1 MISFQNFSFR
11 YEESKDFTL
20 RGIDMTV
27 QTGEFILLTGR
38 SGCGKTTL
46 IRSLNGLIPHF
57 YPGEIQG
64 DLLMDGHSLLE
75 MKPSELAGQVGTVF
89 QDPRSQ
95 FFMTDTT
102 RELAFGCENLG
113 LAREKTIERIAKAA
127 KELFVTQP
135 SISNAI
141 KALEEEFGVNLF
153 FRNNNKLTLTPEGE
167 LFYNSAEELLAHAD
181 SVESEFHELRKKITP
196 IRIGIPP
203 MLGTIYLPELY
214 FSLKENFPEVEFR
227 LYEFG
232 SIKACDLVLEE
243 KLDIAIV
250 NAEQPSI
257 DKCNS
262 RIIDTEDLL
271 FCVAPDHPLAGQ
283 KTLLLTMLAD
293 EPLILF
299 NTDSVQVMTLTRQ
312 FKAVGVNPHILL
324 NTSQITTLLNM
335 VKSDRVGTFLYR
347 SIVEAHPDIVG
358 IPVMPSIEQR
368 IGVIWKKGKYQNATT
383 EKVIKFIENF

>member
-1 MISFQNFSFR
+1 MKLTQLEYFCVAAR
-11 YEESKDFTL
+11 YHNIT
-20 RGIDMTV
+20 
-27 QTGEFILLTGR
+27 
-38 SGCGKTTL
+38 
-46 IRSLNGLIPHF
+46 
-57 YPGEIQG
+57 
-64 DLLMDGHSLLE
+64 
-75 MKPSELAGQVGTVF
+75 
-89 QDPRSQ
+89 
-95 FFMTDTT
+95 
-102 RELAFGCENLG
+102 
-113 LAREKTIERIAKAA
+113 KAA

-141 KALEEEFGVNLF
+141 KSLEEEFGVNLF

-167 LFYNSAEELLAHAD
+167 IFYKSAEELLSHAD
-181 SVESEFHELRKKITP
+181 SVESKFHELRKKVTP

-214 FSLKENFPEVEFR
+214 LSLKENFPNVDFR
-227 LYEFG
+227 LFEFG
-232 SIKACDLVLEE
+232 SIKACNLVLEE

-312 FKAVGVNPHILL
+312 FKAVGVNPHIIL
-324 NTSQITTLLNM
+324 NTSQITTLINM
-335 VKSDRVGTFLYR
+335 VKFGHMGTFLYR
-347 SIVEAHPDIVG
+347 SIVEKHPDIVG

>member
-1 MISFQNFSFR
+1 MKLTQLEYFCVAAR
-11 YEESKDFTL
+11 YHNIT
-20 RGIDMTV
+20 
-27 QTGEFILLTGR
+27 
-38 SGCGKTTL
+38 
-46 IRSLNGLIPHF
+46 
-57 YPGEIQG
+57 
-64 DLLMDGHSLLE
+64 
-75 MKPSELAGQVGTVF
+75 
-89 QDPRSQ
+89 
-95 FFMTDTT
+95 
-102 RELAFGCENLG
+102 
-113 LAREKTIERIAKAA
+113 KAA

-141 KALEEEFGVNLF
+141 KSLEEEFGVNLF

-167 LFYNSAEELLAHAD
+167 IFYKSAEELLAHAD
-181 SVESEFHELRKKITP
+181 SVESKFHELRKKVTP

-214 FSLKENFPEVEFR
+214 LSLKENFPNVDFR
-227 LYEFG
+227 LFEFG
-232 SIKACDLVLEE
+232 SIKACNLVLEE

-312 FKAVGVNPHILL
+312 FKAVGVNPHIIL
-324 NTSQITTLLNM
+324 NTSQITTLINM
-335 VKSDRVGTFLYR
+335 VKSGHMGTFLYR
-347 SIVEAHPDIVG
+347 SIVEKHPDIVG

-368 IGVIWKKGKYQNATT
+368 IGVIWKKGKYQNTTT

>member
-1 MISFQNFSFR
+1 MKLTQLEYFCVAAR
-11 YEESKDFTL
+11 YHNIT
-20 RGIDMTV
+20 
-27 QTGEFILLTGR
+27 
-38 SGCGKTTL
+38 
-46 IRSLNGLIPHF
+46 
-57 YPGEIQG
+57 
-64 DLLMDGHSLLE
+64 
-75 MKPSELAGQVGTVF
+75 
-89 QDPRSQ
+89 
-95 FFMTDTT
+95 
-102 RELAFGCENLG
+102 
-113 LAREKTIERIAKAA
+113 KAA

-141 KALEEEFGVNLF
+141 KSLEEEFGVNLF
-153 FRNNNKLTLTPEGE
+153 FLNNNKLTLTPEGE
-167 LFYNSAEELLAHAD
+167 LFYKSAEELLAHAD
-181 SVESEFHELRKKITP
+181 SVASEFHELRKKITP

-214 FSLKENFPEVEFR
+214 LSLKETFPEVDFR
-227 LYEFG
+227 LFEFG

-243 KLDIAIV
+243 KLDVAIV

-257 DKCNS
+257 DKCNF

-271 FCVAPDHPLAGQ
+271 FCVSPDHPLANQ
-283 KTLLLTMLAD
+283 QTLLFTMLAD

-312 FKAVGVNPHILL
+312 FKAVGINPHILL

-335 VKSDRVGTFLYR
+335 IRSGHVGTFLYR
-347 SIVEAHPDIVG
+347 SIVETHPEIVG

-383 EKVIKFIENF
+383 EKVIRYIENF

>member
-1 MISFQNFSFR
+1 MKLTQLEYFCVAAR
-11 YEESKDFTL
+11 YHNIT
-20 RGIDMTV
+20 
-27 QTGEFILLTGR
+27 
-38 SGCGKTTL
+38 
-46 IRSLNGLIPHF
+46 
-57 YPGEIQG
+57 
-64 DLLMDGHSLLE
+64 
-75 MKPSELAGQVGTVF
+75 
-89 QDPRSQ
+89 
-95 FFMTDTT
+95 
-102 RELAFGCENLG
+102 
-113 LAREKTIERIAKAA
+113 KAA
-127 KELFVTQP
+127 RELFVTQP

-141 KALEEEFGVNLF
+141 KALEEEFGINLF

-167 LFYNSAEELLAHAD
+167 IFYKSAEELLAHAD
-181 SVESEFHELRKKITP
+181 SVESKFHELRKKVTP

-214 FSLKENFPEVEFR
+214 LSLNESFPNVDLR
-227 LYEFG
+227 LFEFG
-232 SIKACDLVLEE
+232 SIKACNLVLEE

-312 FKAVGVNPHILL
+312 FKAVGVNPHIIL
-324 NTSQITTLLNM
+324 NTSQITTLINM
-335 VKSDRVGTFLYR
+335 VKSGHMGTFLYR
-347 SIVEAHPDIVG
+347 SIVEKHPDIVG

-368 IGVIWKKGKYQNATT
+368 IGVNMEKGKISEYNYRKSDQ
-383 EKVIKFIENF
+383 IH

>member
-1 MISFQNFSFR
+1 MKLTQLEYFCVAAR
-11 YEESKDFTL
+11 YHNIT
-20 RGIDMTV
+20 
-27 QTGEFILLTGR
+27 
-38 SGCGKTTL
+38 
-46 IRSLNGLIPHF
+46 
-57 YPGEIQG
+57 
-64 DLLMDGHSLLE
+64 
-75 MKPSELAGQVGTVF
+75 
-89 QDPRSQ
+89 
-95 FFMTDTT
+95 
-102 RELAFGCENLG
+102 
-113 LAREKTIERIAKAA
+113 KAA

-167 LFYNSAEELLAHAD
+167 LFYKSAEELLAHAD
-181 SVESEFHELRKKITP
+181 SVESEFHELRKKVTP

-214 FSLKENFPEVEFR
+214 LSLNESFPNVDFR
-227 LYEFG
+227 LFEFG
-232 SIKACDLVLEE
+232 SIKACNLVLEE

-312 FKAVGVNPHILL
+312 FKAVGVNPHIIL
-324 NTSQITTLLNM
+324 NTSQITTLINM
-335 VKSDRVGTFLYR
+335 VKSGHMGTFLYR
-347 SIVEAHPDIVG
+347 SIVEKHPDIVG

>member
-1 MISFQNFSFR
+1 MKLTQLEYFCVAAR
-11 YEESKDFTL
+11 YHNIT
-20 RGIDMTV
+20 
-27 QTGEFILLTGR
+27 
-38 SGCGKTTL
+38 
-46 IRSLNGLIPHF
+46 
-57 YPGEIQG
+57 
-64 DLLMDGHSLLE
+64 
-75 MKPSELAGQVGTVF
+75 
-89 QDPRSQ
+89 
-95 FFMTDTT
+95 
-102 RELAFGCENLG
+102 
-113 LAREKTIERIAKAA
+113 KAA

-167 LFYNSAEELLAHAD
+167 IFYKSAEELLAHAD
-181 SVESEFHELRKKITP
+181 SVESEFHELRKKVTP

-214 FSLKENFPEVEFR
+214 LSLNESFPNVDLR
-227 LYEFG
+227 LFEFG
-232 SIKACDLVLEE
+232 SIKACNLVLEE

-312 FKAVGVNPHILL
+312 FKAVGVNPHIIL
-324 NTSQITTLLNM
+324 NTSQITTLINM
-335 VKSDRVGTFLYR
+335 VKSGHMGTFLYR
-347 SIVEAHPDIVG
+347 SIVEKHPDIVG

-368 IGVIWKKGKYQNATT
+368 IGVKWKKGKYQNTTT

>member
-1 MISFQNFSFR
+1 MNQNLSSYRIFYTVANTGNIS
-11 YEESKDFTL
+11 
-20 RGIDMTV
+20 
-27 QTGEFILLTGR
+27 
-38 SGCGKTTL
+38 
-46 IRSLNGLIPHF
+46 
-57 YPGEIQG
+57 
-64 DLLMDGHSLLE
+64 
-75 MKPSELAGQVGTVF
+75 
-89 QDPRSQ
+89 
-95 FFMTDTT
+95 
-102 RELAFGCENLG
+102 
-113 LAREKTIERIAKAA
+113 KAA

-167 LFYNSAEELLAHAD
+167 LFYKSAEGLLAHAD
-181 SVESEFHELRKKITP
+181 SVEMEFHELRKKITP

-214 FSLKENFPEVEFR
+214 LSLKENFPEVDFR
-227 LYEFG
+227 LFEFG

-250 NAEQPSI
+250 NAEQPAI

-262 RIIDTEDLL
+262 RIIDTEDLY
-271 FCVAPDHPLAGQ
+271 FCVAPDHPLAEQ
-283 KTLLLTMLAD
+283 KTILLTMLAN

-312 FKAVGVNPHILL
+312 FKAVGVTPRVIL
-324 NTSQITTLLNM
+324 NTSQITTLINM
-335 VKSDRVGTFLYR
+335 VKSGHVGTFLYR

-368 IGVIWKKGKYQNATT
+368 IGVIWKKGKYQNTTT
-383 EKVIKFIENF
+383 EKVIKYIENF

>member
-1 MISFQNFSFR
+1 MKLTQLEYFCVAAR
-11 YEESKDFTL
+11 YHNIT
-20 RGIDMTV
+20 
-27 QTGEFILLTGR
+27 
-38 SGCGKTTL
+38 
-46 IRSLNGLIPHF
+46 
-57 YPGEIQG
+57 
-64 DLLMDGHSLLE
+64 
-75 MKPSELAGQVGTVF
+75 
-89 QDPRSQ
+89 
-95 FFMTDTT
+95 
-102 RELAFGCENLG
+102 
-113 LAREKTIERIAKAA
+113 KAA

-167 LFYNSAEELLAHAD
+167 IFYKSAEELLAHAD
-181 SVESEFHELRKKITP
+181 SVESKFHELRKKVTP

-214 FSLKENFPEVEFR
+214 LSLNESFPNVDLR
-227 LYEFG
+227 LFEFG
-232 SIKACDLVLEE
+232 SIKACNLVLEE

-312 FKAVGVNPHILL
+312 FKAVGVNPHIIL
-324 NTSQITTLLNM
+324 NTSQITTLINM
-335 VKSDRVGTFLYR
+335 VKSGHMGTFLYR
-347 SIVEAHPDIVG
+347 SIVEKHPDIVG

>member
-1 MISFQNFSFR
+1 MKLTQLEYFCVAAR
-11 YEESKDFTL
+11 YHNIT
-20 RGIDMTV
+20 
-27 QTGEFILLTGR
+27 
-38 SGCGKTTL
+38 
-46 IRSLNGLIPHF
+46 
-57 YPGEIQG
+57 
-64 DLLMDGHSLLE
+64 
-75 MKPSELAGQVGTVF
+75 
-89 QDPRSQ
+89 
-95 FFMTDTT
+95 
-102 RELAFGCENLG
+102 
-113 LAREKTIERIAKAA
+113 KAA

-262 RIIDTEDLL
+262 KIIDTEDLL
-271 FCVAPDHPLAGQ
+271 FCVSPEHPLADQ
-283 KTLLLTMLAD
+283 QTILLTMLAN

-312 FKAVGVNPHILL
+312 FKAVGVNPHI
-324 NTSQITTLLNM
+324 LLNM

>member
-1 MISFQNFSFR
+1 MKLTQLEYFCVAAR
-11 YEESKDFTL
+11 YHNIT
-20 RGIDMTV
+20 
-27 QTGEFILLTGR
+27 
-38 SGCGKTTL
+38 
-46 IRSLNGLIPHF
+46 
-57 YPGEIQG
+57 
-64 DLLMDGHSLLE
+64 
-75 MKPSELAGQVGTVF
+75 
-89 QDPRSQ
+89 
-95 FFMTDTT
+95 
-102 RELAFGCENLG
+102 
-113 LAREKTIERIAKAA
+113 KAA

-167 LFYNSAEELLAHAD
+167 IFYKSAEELLAHAD
-181 SVESEFHELRKKITP
+181 SVESEFHELRKKVTP

-214 FSLKENFPEVEFR
+214 LSLNESFPNVDLR
-227 LYEFG
+227 LFEFG
-232 SIKACDLVLEE
+232 SIKACNLVLEE

-312 FKAVGVNPHILL
+312 FKAVGVNPHIIL
-324 NTSQITTLLNM
+324 NTSQITTLINM
-335 VKSDRVGTFLYR
+335 VKTNHIGCFLYK
-347 SIVEAHPDIVG
+347 SMVDMYPELVG
-358 IPVMPSIEQR
+358 IPVFPAIEQR
-368 IGVIWKKGKYQNATT
+368 IGVIWRKGKYQNAVT
-383 EKVIKFIENF
+383 EKVIRYLKNY